1 MGFDT
6 VELVMAIE
14 EEFGVKIP
22 DADAERMSSVGDVA
36 SYVFEQLQRLGR
48 TDIDA
53 DSVIE
58 RVRAVTV
65 AQLGVDPDVVFPWTR
80 FVEDLGAD

>member
-1 MGFDT
+1 M
-6 VELVMAIE
+6 
-14 EEFGVKIP
+14 
-22 DADAERMSSVGDVA
+22 
-36 SYVFEQLQRLGR
+36 
-48 TDIDA
+48 DA

-65 AQLGVDPDVVFPWTR
+65 AQLGVDPDVVFPWTS

>member
-1 MGFDT
+1 MGLDT

-14 EEFGVKIP
+14 EEFGVEIP
-22 DADAERMSSVGDVA
+22 DADAERLRSVGDVA
-36 SYVFEQLQRLGR
+36 SYVFEELQRRGR
-48 TDIDA
+48 RDMDA
-53 DSVIE
+53 NSVIE